1 MPTGLLPGVRVL
13 ELGERV
19 SVSYCGKILAL
30 MGAEVI
36 KVEAPAGDAAR
47 RAGPFPGDLPH
58 DEKSGLFLALN
69 LNKYGITL
77 DLALPKDRQRLM
89 ELARTADI
97 VIQDLPP
104 DPFSGSGLDSQ
115 ALRQDNPG
123 LILTA
128 ISPFGSWGPYG
139 NFQASDLVLFHM
151 SGQAPGMLGPV
162 ADGDALPP
170 IRAGG
175 HQAEFVAGLAAATAT
190 LMALYRSR
198 LTGAGCHVEISAF
211 EAMVT
216 QAISALANCAFDR
229 PPPPR
234 VASDKKDSQAVAP
247 VVSVGGV
254 LPCRDGYVA
263 ISPREDAQWARWVEL
278 MGRPAWAEESR
289 FQTRE
294 GRERHFHQL
303 WELVGQWTRIHAKHD
318 VARWGQER
326 RIPCFPVNTVRDLFN
341 DAHLKSRRFFC
352 EIEHPVAGRLTYPGV
367 PYRFSHLTLPLTARP
382 APRLGEHNKRFH
394 GGSEST
400 GFQPAKQNPAG
411 RACPGSDPGMPALPG
426 RRRSLQTP
434 SQGSDRLPLH
444 GVRVVDL
451 SWIIAGPTAA
461 RFLAM
466 MGAEVIKVGSAR
478 RPDPS
483 IRGAPFQAYN
493 QSKRSCALNIAT
505 PAGLSLAKQLIA
517 LSDVVIENF
526 AAGVIE
532 RLGLGYDVLR
542 AIKPD
547 LIMVSSSGTG
557 HSGPDKDYVAYGSLL
572 QYHTGWNSISGYPDG
587 EPIKGGLWADPWVGL
602 ELAMVT
608 AAALNHRA
616 VTGEGQYV
624 DYSMAEALT
633 ACLPEALLDFQM
645 NGRERR
651 PEGNADGRYAP
662 HNVYRCKGPDRWIAI
677 AVTQDEEWRAL
688 CGVIGR
694 PDLAAAPRLATA
706 AGRRAHQDDIDAAIA
721 AWTKDQDDYE
731 AMHRLQQAGVPAGPS
746 LEPSRLFHDPHLRQ
760 GGYFTRLQTHDGRWR
775 DLPGVGWRFDGGPA
789 PCVTPAPALGRDND
803 TIYRDLLGLSDAET
817 AQLVEEQIIY

>member
-1 MPTGLLPGVRVL
+1 MPKGLLPGVRVL
-13 ELGERV
+13 ELGEQV
-19 SVSYCGKILAL
+19 SASYCGKILAL

-36 KVEAPAGDAAR
+36 KVEPPEGDAAR
-47 RAGPFPGDLPH
+47 HAGPFPGDMPH
-58 DEKSGLFLALN
+58 AEKSGLFLALN

-77 DLALPKDRQRLM
+77 DLTLPEDRQRLRN
-89 ELARTADI
+89 LARTAAI
-97 VIQDLPP
+97 VVCDLPHGGLA
-104 DPFSGSGLDSQ
+104 GSGLDGET
-115 ALRQDNPG
+115 LRQDNPG
-123 LILTA
+123 LIFTS
-128 ISPFGSWGPYG
+128 ISPFGRWGPYRH
-139 NFQASDLVLFHM
+139 FKASDLVLFHM

-162 ADGDALPP
+162 VDGDAQPP

-190 LMALYRSR
+190 LMALYRQR
-198 LTGAGCHVEISAF
+198 LTGAGCHVEVSAF

-216 QAISALANCAFDR
+216 QLISALANCAFDK

-234 VASDKKDSQAVAP
+234 VVKDSAATAP

-263 ISPREDAQWARWVEL
+263 ISPREDAQWTRWVEL
-278 MGRPAWAEESR
+278 MGNPAWADEPR

-294 GRERHFHQL
+294 GRERNFREL

-318 VARWGQER
+318 VARWGQDR
-326 RIPCFPVNTVRDLFN
+326 RIPCFPANTVRDLFN
-341 DAHLKSRRFFC
+341 DAHLKFRRFFHD
-352 EIEHPVAGRLTYPGV
+352 IEHPVAGRLTYPGV

-382 APRLGEHNKRFH
+382 APRLGEHNERFL
-394 GGSEST
+394 GQSPT
-400 GFQPAKQNPAG
+400 PPPAASKG
-411 RACPGSDPGMPALPG
+411 RAVAAPHG
-426 RRRSLQTP
+426 
-434 SQGSDRLPLH
+434 LPLH

-483 IRGAPFQAYN
+483 TRGAPFQAYN
-493 QSKRSCALNIAT
+493 QSKRTCALNIAT

-532 RLGLGYDVLR
+532 RLGLGYNVLR

-572 QYHTGWNSISGYPDG
+572 QYYTGWNSISGYPDG

-608 AAALNHRA
+608 SAALNHRA

-645 NGRERR
+645 NARERR
-651 PEGNADGRYAP
+651 PMANADDRYAP
-662 HNVYRCKGPDRWIAI
+662 HNVYRCKGLDCWIAI
-677 AVTQDEEWRAL
+677 AVTNEAEWQAL
-688 CGVIGR
+688 CGVIER
-694 PDLAAAPRLATA
+694 PDLAAAPGFA
-706 AGRRAHQDDIDAAIA
+706 AAVGRRARQDDIDAAIT
-721 AWTKDQDDYE
+721 AWTNKQDDYV
-731 AMHRLQQAGVPAGPS
+731 AMRHLQQAGVPAGPF
-746 LEPSRLFHDPHLRQ
+746 LEPTRLFHDPHLRQ
-760 GGYFTRLQTHDGRWR
+760 GGYFTRLRTHDGTWR
-775 DLPGVGWRFDGGPA
+775 DLPGIGWRFDGGPA
-789 PCVTPAPALGRDND
+789 SCVAPAPVLGQDND
-803 TIYRDLLGLSDAET
+803 YVYRDLLGLSEAEI
-817 AQLVEEQIIY
+817 AQLVDEQIIY

>member
-1 MPTGLLPGVRVL
+1 MSRGLLPGVRVL
-13 ELGERV
+13 ELGAQI
-19 SVSYCGKILAL
+19 STSYCGKILAL
-30 MGAEVI
+30 MGAEVV
-36 KVEAPAGDAAR
+36 KVEPPEGDAAR

-58 DEKSGLFLALN
+58 PEKSGLFLALN

-77 DLALPKDRQRLM
+77 DLTLAKDRQQLRD
-89 ELARTADI
+89 LARTADV
-97 VIQDLPP
+97 VIQDLPH
-104 DPFSGSGLDSQ
+104 GET
-115 ALRQDNPG
+115 LRRDNPG

-128 ISPFGSWGPYG
+128 ISPFGSWGPYAR
-139 NFQASDLVLFHM
+139 FKASDLVLFHM

-162 ADGDALPP
+162 ADGGAKPP

-190 LMALYRSR
+190 LMALYRQR
-198 LTGAGCHVEISAF
+198 KTGAGCCVEVSAF

-216 QAISALANCAFDR
+216 QLISALANCAFDK
-229 PPPPR
+229 PPAPR
-234 VASDKKDSQAVAP
+234 VVPDSTASEAAAP
-247 VVSVGGV
+247 VASVGGV

-278 MGRPAWAEESR
+278 MGHPTWADEPR

-294 GRERHFHQL
+294 GRERHFPEL
-303 WELVGQWTRIHAKHD
+303 WELVGQWTRAHAKHD

-326 RIPCFPVNTVRDLFN
+326 RIPCFPANTVRDLFN
-341 DAHLKSRRFFC
+341 DAHLKAREFFC
-352 EIEHPVAGRLTYPGV
+352 EIEHPVAGRLAYPGV

-382 APRLGEHNKRFH
+382 APRLGEHNERFLEQSPAPLPVS
-394 GGSEST
+394 GSA
-400 GFQPAKQNPAG
+400 GFQPAKRNPAG
-411 RACPGSDPGMPALPG
+411 KACPGPRIRYGAGSDPGMPALPG
-426 RRRSLQTP
+426 RHP
-434 SQGSDRLPLH
+434 PDRLPLH

-505 PAGLSLAKQLIA
+505 PAGLNLARQLIA

-532 RLGLGYDVLR
+532 RLGLGYDMLR
-542 AIKPD
+542 ALKPD

-572 QYHTGWNSISGYPDG
+572 QYYTGWNSISGYPDG

-645 NGRERR
+645 NARERR
-651 PEGNADGRYAP
+651 PMGNADDQYAP

-677 AVTQDEEWRAL
+677 AVTDEAEWQAL
-688 CGVIGR
+688 CGVIER
-694 PDLAAAPRLATA
+694 PDLAAAPDLASA
-706 AGRRAHQDDIDAAIA
+706 AGRRACQGDVDAAIT
-721 AWTKDQDDYE
+721 AWTKQQDDYE
-731 AMHRLQQAGVPAGPS
+731 AMHRLQQAGVPAGPF
-746 LEPSRLFHDPHLRQ
+746 LEPSRLFHDSHLRQ
-760 GGYFTRLQTHDGRWR
+760 GGYFTRLQTHDGTWR
-775 DLPGVGWRFDGGPA
+775 DLPGIGWRFDGGPA
-789 PCVTPAPALGRDND
+789 PDVAPAPVLGQDD
-803 TIYRDLLGLSDAET
+803 DYVYRDILGLSGAEI
-817 AQLVEEQIIY
+817 ARLVEEQIIY

>member
-1 MPTGLLPGVRVL
+1 MPQGLLPGVRVL
-13 ELGERV
+13 ELGEQV
-19 SVSYCGKILAL
+19 SASYCGKILAL

-36 KVEAPAGDAAR
+36 KVEPPEGDAAR

-58 DEKSGLFLALN
+58 DDKSGLFLALN

-77 DLALPKDRQRLM
+77 DLTLPKERQRLS
-89 ELARTADI
+89 ELARSADI
-97 VIQDLPP
+97 VIQGLPHRRRA
-104 DPFSGSGLDSQ
+104 GWALDDE
-115 ALRQDNPG
+115 AFRQDNPG
-123 LILTA
+123 LILTS

-139 NFQASDLVLFHM
+139 SFKASDLVLFHM

-190 LMALYRSR
+190 LMALYRRR
-198 LTGAGCHVEISAF
+198 LTGAGCHVEVSAF

-216 QAISALANCAFDR
+216 QSISALANCAFGK

-234 VASDKKDSQAVAP
+234 VVPDDGGSQATAP

-278 MGRPAWAEESR
+278 MGRPTWAEEPR

-303 WELVGQWTRIHAKHD
+303 WELVGQWTRSHAKHD

-326 RIPCFPVNTVRDLFN
+326 RIPCFPVNTVCDLFN
-341 DAHLKSRRFFC
+341 DAHLKSRRFFN

-367 PYRFSHLTLPLTARP
+367 PYRLSHLTLPLTARP
-382 APRLGEHNKRFH
+382 APRLGEHNERFLDQSPTPPPDA
-394 GGSEST
+394 SE
-400 GFQPAKQNPAG
+400 
-411 RACPGSDPGMPALPG
+411 G
-426 RRRSLQTP
+426 RRAQTL
-434 SQGSDRLPLH
+434 DRLPLH
-444 GVRVVDL
+444 GLRVIDL

-483 IRGAPFQAYN
+483 TRGAPFQAYN

-526 AAGVIE
+526 AVGVIE

-602 ELAMVT
+602 ELALVT

-651 PEGNADGRYAP
+651 PEGNADDMYAP

-677 AVTQDEEWRAL
+677 AATQDEEWRAL

-694 PDLAAAPRLATA
+694 PDLATAPGLATA
-706 AGRRAHQDDIDAAIA
+706 ADRRAHRDDIDDAIA

-731 AMHRLQQAGVPAGPS
+731 AMHRLQQAGVPAGPF

-760 GGYFTRLQTHDGRWR
+760 GGYFTRLQTHDGTLR

-789 PCVTPAPALGRDND
+789 PSVAPAPVLGQDND
-803 TIYRDLLGLSDAET
+803 YVYRDILGFSEAEI
-817 AQLVEEQIIY
+817 ARLVEEQVIY

>member
-1 MPTGLLPGVRVL
+1 MSRGLLPGVRVL
-13 ELGERV
+13 ELGGQV

-36 KVEAPAGDAAR
+36 KVEPPEGDAAR
-47 RAGPFPGDLPH
+47 HAGPFPGDLPH
-58 DEKSGLFLALN
+58 AEKSGLFLALN
-69 LNKYGITL
+69 LNKYSITL
-77 DLALPKDRQRLM
+77 DLTLPEDRQRFQD
-89 ELARTADI
+89 LARTATV
-97 VIQDLPP
+97 VIQNLPP
-104 DPFSGSGLDSQ
+104 GGFAGSGLDDET
-115 ALRQDNPG
+115 LRQDNPA
-123 LILTA
+123 LLLTS
-128 ISPFGSWGPYG
+128 ISPFGRWGPYEHSK
-139 NFQASDLVLFHM
+139 ASDLVLFHM

-162 ADGDALPP
+162 ADGDAQPP

-175 HQAEFVAGLAAATAT
+175 HQTEFVTGLAAATAT
-190 LMALYRSR
+190 LMALYRRR
-198 LTGAGCHVEISAF
+198 LTGVGCHVGVSAF

-216 QAISALANCAFDR
+216 QLISGLATCAFDK

-234 VASDKKDSQAVAP
+234 VVPNNKESEATAP
-247 VVSVGGV
+247 VVAVGGV

-278 MGRPAWAEESR
+278 MGCPAWAEEQR

-294 GRERHFHQL
+294 GRERQFRRL
-303 WELVGQWTRIHAKHD
+303 WELVGQWTRAHAKHD

-341 DAHLKSRRFFC
+341 DAHLKFRRFFNDV
-352 EIEHPVAGRLTYPGV
+352 EHPVAGRLTYPGV

-382 APRLGEHNKRFH
+382 APRLGEHNERFL
-394 GGSEST
+394 GQSAT
-400 GFQPAKQNPAG
+400 AAPAPPSAPTKD
-411 RACPGSDPGMPALPG
+411 RAVG
-426 RRRSLQTP
+426 T
-434 SQGSDRLPLH
+434 SDRLPLH

-483 IRGAPFQAYN
+483 IRGAPFQVYN

-505 PAGLSLAKQLIA
+505 PAGLNLAKKLIA

-542 AIKPD
+542 KIKPD

-572 QYHTGWNSISGYPDG
+572 QYYTGWNSISGYPDG

-608 AAALNHRA
+608 AAALNYHA
-616 VTGEGQYV
+616 MTGAGQYV

-645 NGRERR
+645 NARERR
-651 PEGNADGRYAP
+651 PMANADDRYAP
-662 HNVYRCKGPDRWIAI
+662 HNVYRCAGPDRWIAI
-677 AVTQDEEWRAL
+677 AVTHDAEWRTL
-688 CGVIGR
+688 CRVIGR
-694 PDLAAAPRLATA
+694 PDLAAAPGLATA
-706 AGRRAHQDDIDAAIA
+706 AGRKTHQDDIDAAITT
-721 AWTKDQDDYE
+721 WTKGQDDYE
-731 AMHRLQQAGVPAGPS
+731 ATHRLQQAGVPAGPF

-760 GGYFTRLQTHDGRWR
+760 GGYFTRLRTHDGTWR
-775 DLPGVGWRFDGGPA
+775 DLPGIGWRFDGGPA
-789 PCVTPAPALGRDND
+789 PYLAAAPVLGQDND
-803 TIYRDLLGLSDAET
+803 YVYRDLLGLSAAEI
-817 AQLVEEQIIY
+817 ARLIEEQVIY

>member
-1 MPTGLLPGVRVL
+1 MSQGLLPGVRVL
-13 ELGERV
+13 ELGEQV
-19 SVSYCGKILAL
+19 SAAWCGRILAL

-36 KVEAPAGDAAR
+36 KVEPPDGDAAR

-58 DEKSGLFLALN
+58 PEKSGLFLALN

-77 DLALPKDRQRLM
+77 DLTLRQGRQQLRD
-89 ELARTADI
+89 LARTATV
-97 VIQDLPP
+97 VIQDLPNNRLA
-104 DPFSGSGLDSQ
+104 GSGLNGET
-115 ALRQDNPG
+115 LRQDNPG
-123 LILTA
+123 LILTSL
-128 ISPFGSWGPYG
+128 SPFGRWGPYRH
-139 NFQASDLVLFHM
+139 FKASDLVLFHM

-162 ADGDALPP
+162 ADGDAKPP

-175 HQAEFVAGLAAATAT
+175 HQAELVAGLAAATAT
-190 LMALYRSR
+190 LMALYRRR
-198 LTGAGCHVEISAF
+198 LTGAGCHVEVSAF
-211 EAMVT
+211 EAVVT
-216 QAISALANCAFDR
+216 QLISALANCAFDR
-229 PPPPR
+229 PPALR
-234 VASDKKDSQAVAP
+234 VMPKSTGSETAAP
-247 VVSVGGV
+247 VASVGGV

-278 MGRPAWAEESR
+278 MGHPAWADEPR

-294 GRERHFHQL
+294 GRERHFPEL
-303 WELVGQWTRIHAKHD
+303 WEHVGQWTRAHARHD

-326 RIPCFPVNTVRDLFN
+326 RIPCFPVNTVRDLFS
-341 DAHLKSRRFFC
+341 DAHLKFRQFFC
-352 EIEHPVAGRLTYPGV
+352 EIDHPVAGRLTYPGV
-367 PYRFSHLTLPLTARP
+367 PYRFSDLTLPLTARP
-382 APRLGEHNKRFH
+382 APRLGEHDERFL
-394 GGSEST
+394 GQSAAAA
-400 GFQPAKQNPAG
+400 P
-411 RACPGSDPGMPALPG
+411 MPRKDHSARGP
-426 RRRSLQTP
+426 
-434 SQGSDRLPLH
+434 DRLPLH
-444 GVRVVDL
+444 GVRVIDL

-483 IRGAPFQAYN
+483 TRGAPFQAYN
-493 QSKRSCALNIAT
+493 QSKRSCALNVAT
-505 PAGLSLAKQLIA
+505 PAGLNLAKQLIA

-542 AIKPD
+542 ALKPD

-572 QYHTGWNSISGYPDG
+572 QYYTGWNSISGYPGG

-608 AAALNHRA
+608 AAALHYRA

-645 NGRERR
+645 NARERQ
-651 PEGNADGRYAP
+651 PMANADDRYAP

-677 AVTQDEEWRAL
+677 AVTDDAAWHAL

-694 PDLAAAPRLATA
+694 PDLAAAPDLATA
-706 AGRRAHQDDIDAAIA
+706 AGRRARQHDIDAAIT
-721 AWTKDQDDYE
+721 AWTKERDDDE
-731 AMHRLQQAGVPAGPS
+731 AMHRLQQAGVPAGPF

-760 GGYFTRLQTHDGRWR
+760 GGYFTRLRTHDGAWR
-775 DLPGVGWRFDGGPA
+775 DLPGVGWRFGGGPA
-789 PCVTPAPALGRDND
+789 PHVAPAPVLGQDNEYV
-803 TIYRDLLGLSDAET
+803 YRDILGLSEADIAR
-817 AQLVEEQIIY
+817 LVEEHVIY

>member
-1 MPTGLLPGVRVL
+1 MSQGLLPGVRVL
-13 ELGERV
+13 ELGGQV
-19 SVSYCGKILAL
+19 STAYCGKIFAL

-36 KVEAPAGDAAR
+36 KVEAPEGDAAR

-58 DEKSGLFLALN
+58 VEKSGLFLALN

-77 DLALPKDRQRLM
+77 DMALAKDRQRLRD
-89 ELARTADI
+89 LARTATV
-97 VIQDLPP
+97 VIQDVP
-104 DPFSGSGLDSQ
+104 DGALAGSGLDDE

-123 LILTA
+123 LILTS
-128 ISPFGSWGPYG
+128 ISPFGSWGPYRH
-139 NFQASDLVLFHM
+139 FKASDLVLFHM

-162 ADGDALPP
+162 ADGGAQPP

-190 LMALYRSR
+190 LMALYRR
-198 LTGAGCHVEISAF
+198 RQTGSGCHVEISAF

-216 QAISALANCAFDR
+216 QLISALANCAFDR

-234 VASDKKDSQAVAP
+234 VVPDNEDSEAAAP

-278 MGRPAWAEESR
+278 MGHPAWAEERR

-294 GRERHFHQL
+294 GRERHFRQL
-303 WELVGQWTRIHAKHD
+303 WELVGQWTRSHAKHD

-341 DAHLKSRRFFC
+341 DAHLKDRRFFTDV
-352 EIEHPVAGRLTYPGV
+352 EHPVAGRLTYPGV

-382 APRLGEHNKRFH
+382 APRLGEHNARFL
-394 GGSEST
+394 GEST
-400 GFQPAKQNPAG
+400 TMPPVPGSAGFQPAN
-411 RACPGSDPGMPALPG
+411 SDPTGRMPALPG
-426 RRRSLQTP
+426 RRRYSQTP
-434 SQGSDRLPLH
+434 FQPSDSLPLY
-444 GVRVVDL
+444 GVRVIDL

-466 MGAEVIKVGSAR
+466 MGAEVIKVGSDR

-483 IRGAPFQAYN
+483 TRGAPFQAYN

-505 PAGLSLAKQLIA
+505 PAGLDLAKQLIA
-517 LSDVVIENF
+517 RSDVVIENF

-547 LIMVSSSGTG
+547 LIMVASSGTG

-572 QYHTGWNSISGYPDG
+572 QYYTGWNSISGYPDG

-645 NGRERR
+645 NARERQ
-651 PEGNADGRYAP
+651 PMGNADDVYAP
-662 HNVYRCKGPDRWIAI
+662 HNVYRCQGPDRWIAI
-677 AVTQDEEWRAL
+677 AVRHDAEWQAL

-694 PDLAAAPRLATA
+694 PDLAVAPGLDTA
-706 AGRRAHQDDIDAAIA
+706 AGRRAHQDDIDAAVT
-721 AWTKDQDDYE
+721 AWTKGQDDYE
-731 AMHRLQQAGVPAGPS
+731 AMHRLQQAGVPAGPF

-760 GGYFTRLQTHDGRWR
+760 GGYFARLQTRDGAWR
-775 DLPGVGWRFDGGPA
+775 DLPGIGWRFDGGPA
-789 PCVTPAPALGRDND
+789 PYVAPAPVLGQDND
-803 TIYRDLLGLSDAET
+803 TIYRDLLGLSGAEI
-817 AQLVEEQIIY
+817 ARLIHEHVIY

>member
-1 MPTGLLPGVRVL
+1 MSRGLLPNVRVL
-13 ELGERV
+13 ELGGEV
-19 SVSYCGKILAL
+19 STAWCGKILAL

-36 KVEAPAGDAAR
+36 KVEPPEGDAAR

-58 DEKSGLFLALN
+58 PEKSGLFLALN

-77 DLALPKDRQRLM
+77 DLTRPQDRRRLRD
-89 ELARTADI
+89 LARTADI
-97 VIQDLPP
+97 VIQDLPHGRLAGAGP
-104 DPFSGSGLDSQ
+104 DGE

-123 LILTA
+123 LILTSV
-128 ISPFGSWGPYG
+128 SPFGHWGPYG
-139 NFQASDLVLFHM
+139 HFKASDLVLFHM

-162 ADGDALPP
+162 ADGDAQPP

-175 HQAEFVAGLAAATAT
+175 HQAEFVVGLAAATAT
-190 LMALYRSR
+190 VMALYRHR
-198 LTGAGCHVEISAF
+198 LTGAGCHVDVSAF

-216 QAISALANCAFDR
+216 QLIGALANCAFDK

-234 VASDKKDSQAVAP
+234 VVPHGEGSDTATP

-263 ISPREDAQWARWVEL
+263 ISPREEAQWTRWVEL
-278 MGRPAWAEESR
+278 MGRPAWAEEPR
-289 FQTRE
+289 FQARE
-294 GRERHFHQL
+294 GREWHFQEL
-303 WELVGQWTRIHAKHD
+303 WELVGQWTRNHAKHD

-341 DAHLKSRRFFC
+341 DAHLKSRQFFC
-352 EIEHPVAGRLTYPGV
+352 EIEHPVAGRLRYPGV
-367 PYRFSHLTLPLTARP
+367 PYRFSRLTLPLTARP
-382 APRLGEHNKRFH
+382 APRLGEHNERFL
-394 GGSEST
+394 GGSDSGSA
-400 GFQPAKQNPAG
+400 GFQPAKRNPAG
-411 RACPGSDPGMPALPG
+411 EVPALPG
-426 RRRSLQTP
+426 KPRFSQTP
-434 SQGSDRLPLH
+434 PRASDRLPLH
-444 GVRVVDL
+444 GVRVIDL

-483 IRGAPFQAYN
+483 TRGAPFQAYN

-505 PAGLSLAKQLIA
+505 PAGLNLARQLIA

-532 RLGLGYDVLR
+532 RLGLGYDVLQ
-542 AIKPD
+542 ALKPD

-572 QYHTGWNSISGYPDG
+572 QYYTGWNSISGYPDG

-602 ELAMVT
+602 ELALVT

-645 NGRERR
+645 NARERR
-651 PEGNADGRYAP
+651 PMASADDRYAP
-662 HNVYRCKGPDRWIAI
+662 HNVYRCQGLDRWTAI
-677 AVTQDEEWRAL
+677 AVTHDAEWRAL

-694 PDLAAAPRLATA
+694 PDLAAAPELADA
-706 AGRRAHQDDIDAAIA
+706 AGRRARQGDIDMAIT
-721 AWTKDQDDYE
+721 AWTQARNDYE
-731 AMHRLQQAGVPAGPS
+731 AMHRLQQAGVPAGPF

-760 GGYFTRLQTHDGRWR
+760 GGYFTRLQTHDGTWR
-775 DLPGVGWRFDGGPA
+775 NLPGIGWRFDGGPA
-789 PCVTPAPALGRDND
+789 PCLTPAPVLGQDND
-803 TIYRDLLGLSDAET
+803 TIYRDLLGLSEADIARLVAEH
-817 AQLVEEQIIY
+817 VIY

>member
-1 MPTGLLPGVRVL
+1 MSRGLLSGVRVL
-13 ELGERV
+13 ELGEQV
-19 SVSYCGKILAL
+19 SASYCGKILAL

-36 KVEAPAGDAAR
+36 KVEPPAGDAVR

-58 DEKSGLFLALN
+58 ADKSGLFLALN

-77 DLALPKDRQRLM
+77 DMALAKDRQRLRD
-89 ELARTADI
+89 LARTATV
-97 VIQDLPP
+97 VIQDVP
-104 DPFSGSGLDSQ
+104 DGALAGSGLDDE

-123 LILTA
+123 LILTS
-128 ISPFGSWGPYG
+128 ISPFGSWGPYRH
-139 NFQASDLVLFHM
+139 FKASDLVLFHM

-162 ADGDALPP
+162 ADGDPQPP

-190 LMALYRSR
+190 LMALYRQR
-198 LTGAGCHVEISAF
+198 KTGLGCHVEISAF

-216 QAISALANCAFDR
+216 QLISALANCAFDL

-234 VASDKKDSQAVAP
+234 VVPDNEDSEATAP

-263 ISPREDAQWARWVEL
+263 ISPREDEQWARWVEL
-278 MGRPAWAEESR
+278 MRHPAWAEEPR

-294 GRERHFHQL
+294 GRERHFREL
-303 WELVGQWTRIHAKHD
+303 WELVGQWTRSHAKHD

-341 DAHLKSRRFFC
+341 DAHLKFRRFFTDV
-352 EIEHPVAGRLTYPGV
+352 EHPVAGRLTYPGV
-367 PYRFSHLTLPLTARP
+367 PYRFSNLTLPLTARP
-382 APRLGEHNKRFH
+382 APRLGEHNARFL
-394 GGSEST
+394 
-400 GFQPAKQNPAG
+400 G
-411 RACPGSDPGMPALPG
+411 RSP
-426 RRRSLQTP
+426 TP
-434 SQGSDRLPLH
+434 TSASCEGNAVTTPDRLPLH
-444 GVRVVDL
+444 GVRVIDL

-483 IRGAPFQAYN
+483 TRGAPFQAYN

-505 PAGLSLAKQLIA
+505 PAGLNLAKQLIA
-517 LSDVVIENF
+517 LSDVIIENF

-547 LIMVSSSGTG
+547 LIMVASSGTG

-572 QYHTGWNSISGYPDG
+572 QYYTGWNSISGYPDG

-616 VTGEGQYV
+616 VTGEGQYI

-645 NGRERR
+645 NARERQ
-651 PEGNADGRYAP
+651 PMGNADGVYAP
-662 HNVYRCKGPDRWIAI
+662 HNVYRCQGPDRWIAI
-677 AVTQDEEWRAL
+677 AVRHKAEWQAL

-694 PDLAAAPRLATA
+694 PDLAVAHGLDTA
-706 AGRRAHQDDIDAAIA
+706 AGRRAYQDDIDAAIT
-721 AWTKDQDDYE
+721 AWTKGQDDYE
-731 AMHRLQQAGVPAGPS
+731 AMHRLQQAGVPAGPF

-760 GGYFTRLQTHDGRWR
+760 GGYFTRLQTRDGTWR
-775 DLPGVGWRFDGGPA
+775 DLPGVGWRFDGGPSPRLA
-789 PCVTPAPALGRDND
+789 PAPALGQDNEYV
-803 TIYRDLLGLSDAET
+803 YRDLLGLSEAEIDR
-817 AQLVEEQIIY
+817 LVEEHVIY

>member
-1 MPTGLLPGVRVL
+1 MSRGLLPGVRVL
-13 ELGERV
+13 ELGGEI
-19 SVSYCGKILAL
+19 SAAYCGKILAL

-36 KVEAPAGDAAR
+36 KVEPPEGDAAR
-47 RAGPFPGDLPH
+47 RGGPFPGDLPH
-58 DEKSGLFLALN
+58 PDKSGLFLALN

-77 DLALPKDRQRLM
+77 DLTLREDQKQFRN
-89 ELARTADI
+89 LARTTTV
-97 VIQDLPP
+97 VIQDHP
-104 DPFSGSGLDSQ
+104 DDRGAGPGLDGE

-123 LILTA
+123 LIFTA
-128 ISPFGSWGPYG
+128 ISPFGRWGPYG
-139 NFQASDLVLFHM
+139 PFKASDLVLFHM

-162 ADGDALPP
+162 ADGDAQPP

-190 LMALYRSR
+190 LMALYRRR
-198 LTGAGCHVEISAF
+198 LTGAGCRVEVSAF

-216 QAISALANCAFDR
+216 QLISALANCAFDR
-229 PPPPR
+229 PPAPR
-234 VASDKKDSQAVAP
+234 VVPHSERSETAIPVA
-247 VVSVGGV
+247 SVGGV

-278 MGRPAWAEESR
+278 MGHPAWTEEPR

-294 GRERHFHQL
+294 GRERHFPEL
-303 WELVGQWTRIHAKHD
+303 WQRVAQWTRTRAKQD

-326 RIPCFPVNTVRDLFN
+326 RIPCFPANTVRDLFN
-341 DAHLKSRRFFC
+341 DAHLKFRQFFC
-352 EIEHPVAGRLTYPGV
+352 EVDHPVAGRLTYPGV
-367 PYRFSHLTLPLTARP
+367 PYRFSHLTLPLTDRP
-382 APRLGEHNKRFH
+382 APRLGEHNERFL
-394 GGSEST
+394 
-400 GFQPAKQNPAG
+400 G
-411 RACPGSDPGMPALPG
+411 RSPALPPAP
-426 RRRSLQTP
+426 SKDHTVQT
-434 SQGSDRLPLH
+434 SDRLPLH

-461 RFLAM
+461 RFLAL

-483 IRGAPFQAYN
+483 SRGAPFQAYN

-505 PAGLSLAKQLIA
+505 PAGLNLAKQLIA

-532 RLGLGYDVLR
+532 RLGLGYEVLR

-572 QYHTGWNSISGYPDG
+572 QYYTGWNSISGYPVG

-651 PEGNADGRYAP
+651 PMANADDRYVP
-662 HNVYRCKGPDRWIAI
+662 HNLYRCKGPDRWIAI
-677 AVTQDEEWRAL
+677 AVTNEAEWQAL
-688 CGVIGR
+688 CGVIER
-694 PDLAAAPRLATA
+694 PDLAAVPGFAAA
-706 AGRRAHQDDIDAAIA
+706 AGRRAHQDDIDAAIT
-721 AWTKDQDDYE
+721 AWTKGQDDYE
-731 AMHRLQQAGVPAGPS
+731 AMRHLQQAGVPAGPF

-760 GGYFTRLQTHDGRWR
+760 GGYFTHLRTHDGTWR
-775 DLPGVGWRFDGGPA
+775 DLPGIGWRFDGGPA
-789 PCVTPAPALGRDND
+789 PYMAPAPVLGQDND
-803 TIYRDLLGLSDAET
+803 YVYRDLLGLSEAEIV
-817 AQLVEEQIIY
+817 QLVEEQILY

>member
-1 MPTGLLPGVRVL
+1 MSAGLLPGVRVL
-13 ELGERV
+13 ELGGEI
-19 SVSYCGKILAL
+19 SAAYCGKILAL

-36 KVEAPAGDAAR
+36 KVELPEGDAAR
-47 RAGPFPGDLPH
+47 RAGPFPGDIPH
-58 DEKSGLFLALN
+58 PEKSGLFLALN

-77 DLALPKDRQRLM
+77 DLTLPDDRHRLG
-89 ELARTADI
+89 ELARTVAV
-97 VIQDLPP
+97 VIQDRPGGRRA
-104 DPFSGSGLDSQ
+104 GSGLDGET
-115 ALRQDNPG
+115 LRQDNPG
-123 LILTA
+123 LIFTA
-128 ISPFGSWGPYG
+128 ISPFGRRGSYES
-139 NFQASDLVLFHM
+139 FKASDLVLFHM

-162 ADGDALPP
+162 ADGDAKPP

-190 LMALYRSR
+190 LMALYRRR
-198 LTGAGCHVEISAF
+198 LTGAGCRVEVSAF

-216 QAISALANCAFDR
+216 QLISALANCAFDR
-229 PPPPR
+229 PPAPR
-234 VASDKKDSQAVAP
+234 VVPRNESSETAIPVA
-247 VVSVGGV
+247 SVGGV
-254 LPCRDGYVA
+254 LPCRDGCVA
-263 ISPREDAQWARWVEL
+263 ISPREDAQWERWVEL
-278 MGRPAWAEESR
+278 MGHPVWTEEPR

-294 GRERHFHQL
+294 GRERHFPEL
-303 WELVGQWTRIHAKHD
+303 WKLVAQWTRTHAKHD

-326 RIPCFPVNTVRDLFN
+326 RIPCFPANTVRDLFN
-341 DAHLKSRRFFC
+341 DAHLKFRQFFC
-352 EIEHPVAGRLTYPGV
+352 EVDHPIAGRLTYPGV
-367 PYRFSHLTLPLTARP
+367 PYRFSHLTLPLTDRP
-382 APRLGEHNKRFH
+382 APRLGEHNERFL
-394 GGSEST
+394 GRS
-400 GFQPAKQNPAG
+400 AAG
-411 RACPGSDPGMPALPG
+411 APMPGKDHSA
-426 RRRSLQTP
+426 RRP
-434 SQGSDRLPLH
+434 NRLPLH

-483 IRGAPFQAYN
+483 TRGAPFQAYN

-505 PAGLSLAKQLIA
+505 PAGLNLARQLIA
-517 LSDVVIENF
+517 QSDVVIENF

-572 QYHTGWNSISGYPDG
+572 QYYTGWNSISGYPDG

-608 AAALNHRA
+608 AAALHHRA

-645 NGRERR
+645 NARERR
-651 PEGNADGRYAP
+651 PMANADYRYVP
-662 HNVYRCKGPDRWIAI
+662 HNLYRCKGPDRWIAI
-677 AVTQDEEWRAL
+677 AVTNEAEWQAL
-688 CGVIGR
+688 CRVIER
-694 PDLAAAPRLATA
+694 PDLAAVPGFATA
-706 AGRRAHQDDIDAAIA
+706 AGRRAHQDDIDVAIT

-731 AMHRLQQAGVPAGPS
+731 AMRRLQQAGVPAGPF

-760 GGYFTRLQTHDGRWR
+760 GGYFTRLRTHDGTWR
-775 DLPGVGWRFDGGPA
+775 DLPGIGWRFDGGPA
-789 PCVTPAPALGRDND
+789 PYMALAPVLGQDND
-803 TIYRDLLGLSDAET
+803 YVYREILGLSEAEI
-817 AQLVEEQIIY
+817 AQLVEDQIIY

>member
-1 MPTGLLPGVRVL
+1 MSRGLLPGVRVL
-13 ELGERV
+13 ELGAQV
-19 SVSYCGKILAL
+19 STAYCGKILAL
-30 MGAEVI
+30 LGAEVV
-36 KVEAPAGDAAR
+36 KVEPPEGDAAR

-58 DEKSGLFLALN
+58 SETSGLFLALN

-77 DLALPKDRQRLM
+77 DLALPDDRQRLRD
-89 ELARTADI
+89 LTRTAAVVLRDF
-97 VIQDLPP
+97 P
-104 DPFSGSGLDSQ
+104 DDWPAGSGPDGE
-115 ALRQDNPG
+115 ALRQDNPS

-128 ISPFGSWGPYG
+128 ISPFGSWGPYAR
-139 NFQASDLVLFHM
+139 FKASDLVLFHM
-151 SGQAPGMLGPV
+151 SGQAPGLLGPV
-162 ADGDALPP
+162 ADGDAKPP

-190 LMALYRSR
+190 LMALYRQR
-198 LTGAGCHVEISAF
+198 KTGAGCRVEVSAF

-216 QAISALANCAFDR
+216 QLISALANCAFDK
-229 PPPPR
+229 PPAPR
-234 VASDKKDSQAVAP
+234 VVPDSTGSEAAAP
-247 VVSVGGV
+247 VASVGGV

-278 MGRPAWAEESR
+278 MEHPAWADEPR

-294 GRERHFHQL
+294 GRERHFPEL
-303 WELVGQWTRIHAKHD
+303 WELVGQWTRAHAKHD
-318 VARWGQER
+318 VARWGQKR

-341 DAHLKSRRFFC
+341 DAHLKARRFFN
-352 EIEHPVAGRLTYPGV
+352 EVEHPVAGRLTYPGV

-382 APRLGEHNKRFH
+382 APRLGEHNERLL
-394 GGSEST
+394 GGSDSGSA
-400 GFQPAKQNPAG
+400 GFQPAKRNPAG
-411 RACPGSDPGMPALPG
+411 KMPALPG
-426 RRRSLQTP
+426 RHP
-434 SQGSDRLPLH
+434 PDRLPLY

-466 MGAEVIKVGSAR
+466 MGADVIKVGSAR

-483 IRGAPFQAYN
+483 TRGAPFQAYN

-505 PAGLSLAKQLIA
+505 PAGLNLAKQLIA

-532 RLGLGYDVLR
+532 RLGLRYDVLR
-542 AIKPD
+542 ALKPD

-572 QYHTGWNSISGYPDG
+572 QYYTGWNSISGYPDG

-645 NGRERR
+645 NARERR
-651 PEGNADGRYAP
+651 PMANADNRYAP
-662 HNVYRCKGPDRWIAI
+662 HNLYRCKGPDRWIAI
-677 AVTQDEEWRAL
+677 AVTDEAEWQAL
-688 CGVIGR
+688 CGVIER
-694 PDLAAAPRLATA
+694 PDLAATPDLASA
-706 AGRRAHQDDIDAAIA
+706 AGRRARQADIDAAIT
-721 AWTKDQDDYE
+721 AWTKQQDDYE
-731 AMHRLQQAGVPAGPS
+731 AMHRLQQAGVPAGPF

-760 GGYFTRLQTHDGRWR
+760 GGYFTRLQTHDGTWR
-775 DLPGVGWRFDGGPA
+775 DLPGIGWRFDGGPA
-789 PCVTPAPALGRDND
+789 PDVAPAPVLGQDD
-803 TIYRDLLGLSDAET
+803 DYVYRDILGLSGAEI
-817 AQLVEEQIIY
+817 ARLVEEQVIY

>member
-1 MPTGLLPGVRVL
+1 MSQGLLPGVRVL
-13 ELGERV
+13 ELGEQV
-19 SVSYCGKILAL
+19 SASYCGKILAL
-30 MGAEVI
+30 MGAEVV
-36 KVEAPAGDAAR
+36 KVEPPEGEAAR

-58 DEKSGLFLALN
+58 ADKSGLFLALN

-77 DLALPKDRQRLM
+77 DLRLPEDRQRLRD
-89 ELARTADI
+89 LARTATV
-97 VIQDLPP
+97 VIQGLPHGGVAGSWP
-104 DPFSGSGLDSQ
+104 DDET
-115 ALRQDNPG
+115 LRQDNPG
-123 LILTA
+123 LIFTSV
-128 ISPFGSWGPYG
+128 SPFGRWGPYRH
-139 NFQASDLVLFHM
+139 FKASDLVLFHM

-162 ADGDALPP
+162 ADGDAQPP

-175 HQAEFVAGLAAATAT
+175 HQAEFVVGLAAAAAT
-190 LMALYRSR
+190 LMALYRQR
-198 LTGAGCHVEISAF
+198 LTGAGCHVEVSAF
-211 EAMVT
+211 EAMAT
-216 QAISALANCAFDR
+216 QLISALANCAFDKS
-229 PPPPR
+229 PPPR
-234 VASDKKDSQAVAP
+234 VVPDSKDPADTAP

-263 ISPREDAQWARWVEL
+263 VSPREDAQWARWVEL
-278 MGRPAWAEESR
+278 MGHPAWAEEPR

-294 GRERHFHQL
+294 GRERNFPQL
-303 WELVGQWTRIHAKHD
+303 WELVSQWTRAHAKLD

-326 RIPCFPVNTVRDLFN
+326 RIPCFPANTVRDLFN
-341 DAHLKSRRFFC
+341 DAHLEFRQFFRD
-352 EIEHPVAGRLTYPGV
+352 IEHPVAGHLRYPGV

-382 APRLGEHNKRFH
+382 APRLGEHNARFL
-394 GGSEST
+394 GQSPAPLPVSSE
-400 GFQPAKQNPAG
+400 
-411 RACPGSDPGMPALPG
+411 
-426 RRRSLQTP
+426 RRSVTT
-434 SQGSDRLPLH
+434 SDRLPLH

-483 IRGAPFQAYN
+483 TRGAPFQAYN

-505 PAGLSLAKQLIA
+505 PAGLNLAKQLIA

-572 QYHTGWNSISGYPDG
+572 QYYTGWNSISGYADG

-602 ELAMVT
+602 ELAMLT
-608 AAALNHRA
+608 AAALNHRVA
-616 VTGEGQYV
+616 TGEGQYV

-645 NGRERR
+645 NARERR
-651 PEGNADGRYAP
+651 PMANADNQYAP

-677 AVTQDEEWRAL
+677 AVTNDAEWRAL

-694 PDLAAAPRLATA
+694 PDLAAAPNLASA
-706 AGRRAHQDDIDAAIA
+706 AGRKAHEDEVDNAIT
-721 AWTKDQDDYE
+721 AWTTSQDDYE
-731 AMHRLQQAGVPAGPS
+731 AMHILQQAGVPAGPF
-746 LEPSRLFHDPHLRQ
+746 LEPARLFHDPHLRQ
-760 GGYFTRLQTHDGRWR
+760 GGYFTWLRTHDGAWR
-775 DLPGVGWRFDGGPA
+775 DLPGIGWRFRGGPA
-789 PCVTPAPALGRDND
+789 PCVAPAPVLGQDND
-803 TIYRDLLGLSDAET
+803 YVYRNILGLSEAEI
-817 AQLVEEQIIY
+817 ARLVEEQIIY

>member
-1 MPTGLLPGVRVL
+1 MAQGLLPGVRVL
-13 ELGERV
+13 ELGGQV
-19 SVSYCGKILAL
+19 SASWCGKILAL

-36 KVEAPAGDAAR
+36 KVEPPAGDAAR
-47 RAGPFPGDLPH
+47 RTGPFPGDLPH
-58 DEKSGLFLALN
+58 AEKSGLFLALN

-77 DLALPKDRQRLM
+77 DLTLPDDRQRLRD
-89 ELARTADI
+89 LAPTADI
-97 VIQDLPP
+97 VIQDLPH
-104 DPFSGSGLDSQ
+104 GGRAGAGLDGE

-123 LILTA
+123 LILTS
-128 ISPFGSWGPYG
+128 ISPFGRWGPYG
-139 NFQASDLVLFHM
+139 HFKASDLVLFHM
-151 SGQAPGMLGPV
+151 SGQAPGLLGPV
-162 ADGDALPP
+162 ADGDAQPP

-190 LMALYRSR
+190 LMALYRRR
-198 LTGAGCHVEISAF
+198 LTGTGCHVEVSAF

-216 QAISALANCAFDR
+216 QLISALANCAFDK
-229 PPPPR
+229 PPPSR
-234 VASDKKDSQAVAP
+234 VVPDSTASESVAP

-263 ISPREDAQWARWVEL
+263 ISPREEAQWARWVEL
-278 MGRPAWAEESR
+278 MGHPAWAAEPR
-289 FQTRE
+289 FQSRA
-294 GRERHFHQL
+294 GRERHFREL
-303 WELVGQWTRIHAKHD
+303 WELVGQWTRSHAKHD

-326 RIPCFPVNTVRDLFN
+326 RIPCFPVNTVRDLLN
-341 DAHLKSRRFFC
+341 DAHLRCRQFFC
-352 EIEHPVAGRLTYPGV
+352 AIEHPVAGRLAYPGV

-382 APRLGEHNKRFH
+382 APRLGEHNARFL
-394 GGSEST
+394 GQTASAVSS
-400 GFQPAKQNPAG
+400 PSSKDRANP
-411 RACPGSDPGMPALPG
+411 
-426 RRRSLQTP
+426 TP
-434 SQGSDRLPLH
+434 SDRLPLH

-461 RFLAM
+461 RFLAV

-483 IRGAPFQAYN
+483 TRGAPFQAYN
-493 QSKRSCALNIAT
+493 QSKRSCALNLAT
-505 PAGLSLAKQLIA
+505 PAGLNLAKQLIA

-542 AIKPD
+542 ALKPD

-572 QYHTGWNSISGYPDG
+572 QYYTGWNSISGYPDA

-608 AAALNHRA
+608 AAALNYRA
-616 VTGEGQYV
+616 VTGKGQYV

-645 NGRERR
+645 NARERR
-651 PEGNADGRYAP
+651 PMANADDRYVP
-662 HNVYRCKGPDRWIAI
+662 HNVYRCQGPDRWVAI
-677 AVTQDEEWRAL
+677 AVTHDAEWRAL

-694 PDLAAAPRLATA
+694 SDLAAAPDLASA
-706 AGRRAHQDDIDAAIA
+706 AGRRARQGDIDAAIT
-721 AWTKDQDDYE
+721 AWTQGQDDYK
-731 AMHRLQQAGVPAGPS
+731 AMRRLQQAGVPAGPF

-760 GGYFTRLQTHDGRWR
+760 GGYFTRLRTHDGSWR
-775 DLPGVGWRFDGGPA
+775 DLPGIGWRFNGDPA
-789 PCVTPAPALGRDND
+789 PCLAAAPVLGQDNHYV
-803 TIYRDLLGLSDAET
+803 YRDLLGLSAADIAR
-817 AQLVEEQIIY
+817 LVEEHVIY